1 MFLEA
6 CRAVAKDY
14 PEVKYEEDLLD
25 RVCLRVVQNPAPYA
39 SQVMVMPNLVR
50 RRTGDAPLTSR
61 RTATFSA
68 TCVPASSAA
77 SVSPRRATLVRREA
91 VAGRLSPTGKQ
102 ASIFEA
108 VHGSA
113 PDIAG
118 AFASGR
124 SIF

>member
-50 RRTGDAPLTSR
+50 WRGGEAALTSR

-68 TCVPASSAA
+68 TCVPASSVA
-77 SVSPRRATLVRREA
+77 SVLLRRATSVR
-91 VAGRLSPTGKQ
+91 
-102 ASIFEA
+102 
-108 VHGSA
+108 
-113 PDIAG
+113 
-118 AFASGR
+118 
-124 SIF
+124 

>member
-50 RRTGDAPLTSR
+50 GA
-61 RTATFSA
+61 TATDR
-68 TCVPASSAA
+68 V
-77 SVSPRRATLVRREA
+77 
-91 VAGRLSPTGKQ
+91 
-102 ASIFEA
+102 
-108 VHGSA
+108 
-113 PDIAG
+113 
-118 AFASGR
+118 
-124 SIF
+124 